1 MVIRLSVQLG
11 KKYPY
16 VAPNIELQNVRGL
29 MNQEKEKLIHLLVS
43 RSKEC
48 AQLGTVM
55 VCELVQVVED
65 FLLVHNQDPTKLKM
79 SAWEIMKAKEIE
91 AQKRALEQQKEFH
104 KGFANDDDDRH
115 FKEEYVEASDR
126 HNHDHSEKAKEEV
139 EKELARQMEA
149 FDVAA
154 ADRKKR
160 NTGIDFGMHE
170 NSQTNRDTS
179 NTSHQ
184 FKNEGEDDDE
194 DWYDDE
200 ENPQASLVSS
210 SRYKTDFI
218 ELGLLGRGGG
228 GEVVK
233 VRNRLDKRICKKTNA
248 HKCIYI
254 YIYIYMSL

>member
-1 MVIRLSVQLG
+1 
-11 KKYPY
+11 
-16 VAPNIELQNVRGL
+16 
-29 MNQEKEKLIHLLVS
+29 MNQERENLLHLLVT

-55 VCELVQVVED
+55 VCELVQVAED
-65 FLLVHNQDPTKLKM
+65 FLLVHNQDPTMLKM
-79 SAWEIMKAKEIE
+79 SAWEIMKAKENE
-91 AQKRALEQQKEFH
+91 AEKKALEQQKEFH
-104 KGFANDDDDRH
+104 KGFANDIDDDHDETR
-115 FKEEYVEASDR
+115 FKDEYVEASDR
-126 HNHDHSEKAKEEV
+126 MNHDHSEKAKEEV

-160 NTGIDFGMHE
+160 NTGIDLGIQE
-170 NSQTNRDTS
+170 TSQTNQDHSKISS
-179 NTSHQ
+179 N
-184 FKNEGEDDDE
+184 FENEGEDDE

-233 VRNRLDKRICKKTNA
+233 VRNRLDKRICKEKKERSILIHT
-248 HKCIYI
+248 
-254 YIYIYMSL
+254 